1 MAGKKKL
8 LLYFLTFPFI
18 LLAQTQDIKFEHISV
33 EQGLSHSTVQ
43 CILQDSRGY
52 MWFGT
57 EEGLNKYDGYKFTI
71 YKHNPDDPYSLS
83 HNNIRSLYEDKS
95 GVLWIG
101 TDDEGLNQFDRE
113 KEQFIHYLHD
123 PMNPKSVQSNRIT
136 QIYESNVGEK
146 DVLWIGTNE
155 GLDQFNR
162 QTGEFKYCISE
173 SIINVITEDP
183 SGELWI
189 GTFDNGL
196 YKLDREQEKFINYLH
211 HPDIP
216 NNLGDNIQSTYAD
229 KSGMIWIGVENEGL
243 KRFNPETRQVTNFRY
258 DPGNS
263 HSLSNNTVN
272 TIYQDK
278 SGVLWIGTRLG
289 GLNKFDHVK
298 EQFIRY
304 QNDPGNPY
312 SLSDNSISCLY
323 EDRSGVLWIG
333 TWGGINKFD
342 PQKQKFSHYRN
353 NPGNINSLSNNF
365 VTAIYESN
373 FGGKEILWIGTKG
386 GGLNKLDRRTGQYTH
401 YKHDPENPNS
411 LSNNIVMAIT
421 ESCCPERE
429 KLWIGTYDGLNEFDP
444 ITEQFTSYTHDSDNT
459 HSISSNIISA
469 ICENKSGILWI
480 GTQSGGLNKF
490 NPKTKQFTQL
500 GPTQYPIQ
508 ALVEDNRGV
517 LWIATTK
524 GLAKLEPETEQFIYY
539 RHDTNNPNSISYD
552 QVSSIYETRY
562 GADDVLWIGTTRGL
576 NKFNRKTEKF
586 TQYTEKDGIANNV
599 INGILEDKNGNLWIS
614 TNKGLSNL
622 IPKNIRFENFD
633 VNDGLQSNQ
642 FNRGA
647 CFQNKNGEMFFGGIN
662 GFNAFYTDS
671 IEYNQQIPNVVITDF
686 QILNKQV
693 DIQKDEYQRRSIKT
707 IDFVNSEIG
716 WLAGDDILL
725 KTENGG
731 QTWSALPLDLGWGIQ
746 MIDFINDSVG
756 WAVAQKFDDYKIIKT
771 LDGGQT
777 WLIRKRFEDNY
788 SPNSFC
794 VVSDSVV
801 YMAGL
806 ISQTRYPSGRIIKT
820 LDGGNS
826 WIDITPE
833 NDRWDFYS
841 IAILDSDIGIVS
853 GKSWGLDGIVRT
865 FDGGKT
871 WNEEIVPYL
880 IKIDDLQFVNDS
892 LGYFLAENHLLFNT
906 DDTYSSWN
914 LKARGVIS
922 YHALD
927 NNTVFAIKDGKVM
940 RSLDRGFTWEEK
952 YSDATDL
959 TLIKFVDYSTG
970 WIVGSNG
977 TIFKTVD
984 GGDSWINQSI
994 TIEQGTLQNTNVLST
1009 LKPISHKGEIELS
1022 YEENFLSFE
1031 FAALDYHSPQK
1042 NLYAYKM
1049 EGIDPDWVYTDAS
1062 RRFATYTQLD
1072 PGEYIFKVKGSN
1084 NDRIWND
1091 QGTSIKIIITPPWWR
1106 TNLAYAIYVIFF
1118 GVLVFGTWRMQLRR
1132 LRLNQQLKMEH
1143 FEAEKLREVDHLKSR
1158 FFANISHEF
1167 RTPLTLIKGPVKQ
1180 MLSGEFKENTKEQF
1194 RMILRNSDRLLG
1206 LINQLLDLSKL
1217 ESGRMALQVAKT
1229 DLAKFIKG
1237 LVLSFSSLAE
1247 SKKITLNF
1255 VANDNSIVGYI
1266 DQDKLEKIITNLLSN
1281 AFKFTP
1287 VGGDIVVNVKKHPP
1301 ESPLDRGDESVSP
1314 LVKGDKGGCKNA
1326 NSQFPIPDSDFV
1338 EITITNTGPGIPPDR
1353 LEKIFDRFYQVDDS
1367 VTRHQEGTG
1376 IGLALTKELVELHHG
1391 TINVECR
1398 GMARHA
1404 HDDPESDTK
1413 TIFTVQL
1420 PISKEHYK
1428 PEEILETEDR
1438 KPEAEKHMLS
1448 DSIPDEDIG
1457 YHIPDTEEQSESSGR
1472 SPAPGLPSPLVL
1484 VVEDNPDVTT
1494 YIRSFLD
1501 QDYRIITATNGKEG
1515 WKQAGKEYP
1524 DLIISDVMMPEMDGF
1539 ELCHKIKSDE
1549 NTSHIPIILLTAKAD
1564 MGSKIEGLEFG
1575 ADDYIS
1581 KPFDDKELRVRVK
1594 NLIEQR
1600 KKLRE
1605 KFSLTIEIKPG
1616 EIAATSMDEQFLKR
1630 LLDVFENHVE
1640 DGDFSTEDFARE
1652 VGMSRS
1658 NLHRKLQA
1666 LTNQPTH
1673 EFLRTLRLKRAA
1685 HLLKKSTGSV
1695 TEVAYSVGFNNLS
1708 HFTKIFRQQF
1718 GQTPSEFANKNQ

>member
-1 MAGKKKL
+1 MNMIYKAL
-8 LLYFLTFPFI
+8 ILFLVFPII
-18 LLAQTQDIKFEHISV
+18 LNSQSQDIRFEHISV
-33 EQGLSHSTVQ
+33 EQGLSQNIVQ
-43 CILQDSRGY
+43 CILQDSRGFL
-52 MWFGT
+52 WFGT
-57 EEGLNKYDGYKFTI
+57 EEGLNKYDGYKFII
-71 YKHNPDDPYSLS
+71 YKHNPDNPYSLS

-95 GVLWIG
+95 GVLWIA
-101 TDDEGLNQFDRE
+101 TDDGGLHQFDRQ
-113 KEQFIHYLHD
+113 KEQFIHYLHN
-123 PMNPKSVQSNRIT
+123 PANPKSVQSKCIT
-136 QIYESNVGEK
+136 QIYESDYGGKN
-146 DVLWIGTNE
+146 VLWIGTNE

-162 QTGEFKYCISE
+162 QTGEFKHCGPEGFIYAIS
-173 SIINVITEDP
+173 EDP

-189 GTFDNGL
+189 GTLSNGL
-196 YKLDREQEKFINYLH
+196 YKLDQEQDQFINYRY

-243 KRFNPETRQVTNFRY
+243 KRFNPATRQVTYFRY
-258 DPGNS
+258 DPSNS
-263 HSLSNNTVN
+263 HSLSNNTVT

-278 SGVLWIGTRLG
+278 SGVLWIGTRQG
-289 GLNKFDHVK
+289 GLNKFDQLN

-304 QNDPGNPY
+304 QHDPGNPY

-333 TWGGINKFD
+333 TWSGINKFD
-342 PQKQKFSHYRN
+342 PQKQQFTHYRQN
-353 NPGNINSLSNNF
+353 YRNSNSLSSNF
-365 VTAIYESN
+365 ITAIYESDY
-373 FGGKEILWIGTKG
+373 GGEKILWIGTKG

-401 YKHDPENPNS
+401 YKHDPENLNS

-429 KLWIGTYDGLNEFDP
+429 KLWIGTYNGLNEFDL
-444 ITEQFTSYTHDSDNT
+444 ITERFTSYTHDPDNPN
-459 HSISSNIISA
+459 SISSNIIST
-469 ICENKSGILWI
+469 ICEDKSGILWI
-480 GTQSGGLNKF
+480 GTQTGGLNKF
-490 NPKTKQFTQL
+490 DSDTKKFTQL
-500 GPTQYPIQ
+500 GPNRYPIH
-508 ALVEDNRGV
+508 ALVEDRRGV

-662 GFNAFYTDS
+662 GFNAFYTDC

-731 QTWSALPLDLGWGIQ
+731 QTWSALPLDFGWGIQ

-756 WAVAQKFDDYKIIKT
+756 WAVVQKFDDYKIIKT

-794 VVSDSVV
+794 VVNDSVV

-806 ISQTRYPSGRIIKT
+806 ISQTRYPSGRITKT

-833 NDRWDFYS
+833 NDKWDFYS

-871 WNEEIVPYL
+871 WNEEIIPYL
-880 IKIDDLQFVNDS
+880 IEIDDLQFINDS
-892 LGYFLAENHLLFNT
+892 LGYFLADNHLLLNT
-906 DDTYSSWN
+906 DDTCSSWN

-922 YHALD
+922 YHALE
-927 NNTVFAIKDGKVM
+927 NNTVFAIKDGKIM
-940 RSLDRGFTWEEK
+940 RSLDRGLTWEEK

-977 TIFKTVD
+977 TIYKTVD

-1062 RRFATYTQLD
+1062 RRFASYTQLD
-1072 PGEYIFKVKGSN
+1072 PGEYVFRVKGSN
-1084 NDRIWND
+1084 NDRIWN
-1091 QGTSIKIIITPPWWR
+1091 QEGASLKIIITPPWWK
-1106 TNLAYAIYVIFF
+1106 TTWAYTAYLFLF
-1118 GVLVFGTWRMQLRR
+1118 ALTLYGLRR
-1132 LRLNQQLKMEH
+1132 YDQKRQRLIHDLELEH
-1143 FEAEKLREVDHLKSR
+1143 LHAEKLEEVDRMKSR

-1167 RTPLTLIKGPVKQ
+1167 RTPLTLILGPVKQ
-1180 MLSGEFKENTKEQF
+1180 MLFSDFAGNVREQY
-1194 RMILRNSDRLLG
+1194 RMIIRNGERLLQ

-1217 ESGRMALQVAKT
+1217 ESGRMSLQVVKT
-1229 DLAKFIKG
+1229 DIIKCIKG

-1247 SKKITLNF
+1247 YKKITLRF
-1255 VANDNSIVGYI
+1255 AANDKPLTGYI
-1266 DQDKLEKIITNLLSN
+1266 DCDKVEKIVSNLLSN

-1287 VGGDIVVNVKKHPP
+1287 EGGEIGITVKIPNIKHQITNKSQTP
-1301 ESPLDRGDESVSP
+1301 
-1314 LVKGDKGGCKNA
+1314 
-1326 NSQFPIPDSDFV
+1326 NSQFRVPSSQLQIPNSDFA

-1353 LEKIFDRFYQVDDS
+1353 LEKIFDRFYQEDNS
-1367 VTRHQEGTG
+1367 VTRHQESTG

-1391 TINVECR
+1391 TINVSTDIA
-1398 GMARHA
+1398 GQILM
-1404 HDDPESDTK
+1404 DKLTV
-1413 TIFTVQL
+1413 FTVQL
-1420 PISKEHYK
+1420 PIGREHFTDDEIVEESLEPEYSNEQRASSIKRSEVSIQK
-1428 PEEILETEDR
+1428 PRQVGISTSLRPASSIQHPETIL
-1438 KPEAEKHMLS
+1438 
-1448 DSIPDEDIG
+1448 I
-1457 YHIPDTEEQSESSGR
+1457 
-1472 SPAPGLPSPLVL
+1472 
-1484 VVEDNPDVTT
+1484 VEDNPDVTT
-1494 YIRSFLD
+1494 YIKSFLD
-1501 QDYRIITATNGKEG
+1501 KEYRIITAINGKEG
-1515 WKQAGKEYP
+1515 WEIAVDKYP
-1524 DLIISDVMMPEMDGF
+1524 DLVISDVMMPEMDGF
-1539 ELCHKIKSDE
+1539 ELCQKIKSDIRI
-1549 NTSHIPIILLTAKAD
+1549 SHIPVILLTAKAD
-1564 MGSKIEGLEFG
+1564 MASKLEGLEFG

-1581 KPFDDKELRVRVK
+1581 KPFEARELQARVK

-1600 KKLRE
+1600 ITLRE
-1605 KFSLTIEIKPG
+1605 KFIRMIDIKPV
-1616 EIAATSMDEQFLKR
+1616 EIATTSTDEKFMKR
-1630 LLDVFENHVE
+1630 LLDVFENHVAE
-1640 DGDFSTEDFARE
+1640 SDFSTEDFARE

-1685 HLLKKSTGSV
+1685 QLLIKSSASV
-1695 TEVAYSVGFNNLS
+1695 TEVAYAVGFNHLS

-1718 GQTPSEFANKNQ
+1718 GQTPSEFANVNKSRHD